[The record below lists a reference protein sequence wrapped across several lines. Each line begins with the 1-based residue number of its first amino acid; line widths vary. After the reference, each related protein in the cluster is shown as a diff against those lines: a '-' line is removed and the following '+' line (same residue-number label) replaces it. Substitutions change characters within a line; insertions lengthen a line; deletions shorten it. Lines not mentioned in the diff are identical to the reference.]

1 MSQAECHVTPIAPLT
16 AKPKH
21 IRLVRSQGKQC
32 RIPNTLSLSPL
43 IMSQAAVLGPSSST
57 PEGVS
62 PSYSSEED
70 VSSSSSSSSSSFSG
84 PSTPPNMHQNTI
96 DPSAKWLVQKFGGTS
111 VGKFAV
117 RIAEDIVSCVF
128 SF

>member
-1 MSQAECHVTPIAPLT
+1 
-16 AKPKH
+16 
-21 IRLVRSQGKQC
+21 
-32 RIPNTLSLSPL
+32 
-43 IMSQAAVLGPSSST
+43 MSQAAVLGPSSST
-57 PEGVS
+57 PEGAS

-128 SF
+128 SFKKIFFLFELTRFFFFLGIILISIKWL